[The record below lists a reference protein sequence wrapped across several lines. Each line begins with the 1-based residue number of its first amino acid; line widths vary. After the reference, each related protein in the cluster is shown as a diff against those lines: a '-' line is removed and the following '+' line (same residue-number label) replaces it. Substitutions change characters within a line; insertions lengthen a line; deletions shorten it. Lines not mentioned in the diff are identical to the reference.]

1 MPDMSEGQLNRV
13 NRAARDPVTGK
24 SVTVPGDMTYREWYE
39 KYVKGKNGVAN
50 SGESGIINQTSKR
63 DGVQDV
69 RQVCRLDPEL
79 YHCVTSDIATDE
91 VVITEKQIEHIKE
104 RHPDDYEICE
114 KWAGT
119 IIRDPDYIIKSEK
132 PSTAIVLRQI
142 EENGKK
148 YRLVLRL
155 KTSKDPEDYKNSIIT
170 FQKVK
175 EKEWKR
181 LLRNKEILYK
191 RE

>member
-1 MPDMSEGQLNRV
+1 MPGN
-13 NRAARDPVTGK
+13 
-24 SVTVPGDMTYREWYE
+24 MTCREWYE
-39 KYVKGKNGVAN
+39 QYVEGQNGVAN
-50 SGESGIINQTSKR
+50 SGKSGIINPASKR

-69 RQVCRLDPEL
+69 RQVCKLDPKL
-79 YHCVTSDIATDE
+79 YHCVTNDIATDE

-104 RHPDDYEICE
+104 RHPNDYEICE
-114 KWAGT
+114 KWAGA
-119 IIRDPDYIIKSEK
+119 IIQEPDYIIKSER

-142 EENGKK
+142 EENGKQ

-175 EKEWKR
+175 EKEWRR
-181 LLRNKEILYK
+181 LLRNKKILYK